1 MSPWSKTE
9 TSTPSRPRIRP
20 TISPTGPP
28 PATMIR
34 PFFAIRGRAPLGGD
48 LFVFWLHFLDGAAP
62 ARMGE
67 VENNSV
73 RILVFHLVEGIR
85 VVILPA
91 HKGGAARLLDL
102 LGGLVE
108 IVDPHAEVD
117 EPVVGLTGRHPGD
130 VAGKLQQG
138 DVHRTVAHI
147 EADTGLAGA
156 FHPKRLLEKL
166 SRLFRIRNRNCDVTR
181 TSNHVNHLW

>member
-1 MSPWSKTE
+1 MSPLSKTV
-9 TSTPSRPRIRP
+9 TSTPARP
-20 TISPTGPP
+20 
-28 PATMIR
+28 MIR

-73 RILVFHLVEGIR
+73 RILVFHLVESIR

-91 HKGGAARLLDL
+91 HEVGAARLLDL

-108 IVDPHAEVD
+108 IVDPHAEMN
-117 EPVVGLTGRHPGD
+117 EPVIRLAGRHSGYI
-130 VAGKLQQG
+130 AGKLQQG
-138 DVHRTVAHI
+138 DVHRAVTHI
-147 EADTGLAGA
+147 EPDTGLAGA

-166 SRLFRIRNRNCDVTR
+166 SC
-181 TSNHVNHLW
+181 